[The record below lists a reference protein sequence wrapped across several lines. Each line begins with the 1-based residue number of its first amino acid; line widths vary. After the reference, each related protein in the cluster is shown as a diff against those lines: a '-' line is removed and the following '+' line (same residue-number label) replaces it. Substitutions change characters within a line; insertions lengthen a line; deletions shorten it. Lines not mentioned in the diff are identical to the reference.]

1 MDWIHGLNVL
11 IVLSNFLTQKTGK
24 TVTSLVTA
32 WCWSMLANME
42 WVTALVAS
50 FAPSEG
56 WRLMPAWTKSLAT
69 NVSIVASYGS
79 GPVFAWVVPQA
90 CHWCWKWN
98 NLFGNPTHV
107 GLSFNM
113 GFDMVGYTGL
123 AKLCTNYRLYERVK
137 SVRDIWDREAVA
149 EGFWMLH
156 RSKAVKGRRCKML
169 LFVSQLLCFCH
180 CCISSVY

>member
-123 AKLCTNYRLYERVK
+123 AYVLIIGYMKGWRVLGI
-137 SVRDIWDREAVA
+137 S
-149 EGFWMLH
+149 GT
-156 RSKAVKGRRCKML
+156 GRQWLR
-169 LFVSQLLCFCH
+169 VSE
-180 CCISSVY
+180 CCIGVKQ